1 MSDRGKSCEASGTRD
16 RVLEGQRSGM
26 ETEMKVNG
34 EFYVYKVSAHLLD
47 TYQLDDSF
55 TIALFAGQ
63 LFKVLLLFLEGHMI
77 LPVHLVSSDC
87 PS

>member
-34 EFYVYKVSAHLLD
+34 EFDVQRQYKMKSRVGA
-47 TYQLDDSF
+47 
-55 TIALFAGQ
+55 
-63 LFKVLLLFLEGHMI
+63 
-77 LPVHLVSSDC
+77 
-87 PS
+87 